1 MSFRAVPGSPLYFI
15 NSYQPR
21 GAEVLAW
28 LPPRQMSNETSSLRP
43 PSYQA
48 IPTQEDS
55 TGENNHRD
63 HAVLESRAGDATSF
77 KTALV
82 RIYGHIHHDG
92 HMYSTHM
99 PILSC

>member
-1 MSFRAVPGSPLYFI
+1 MSFRAVPGSPLYLI

-55 TGENNHRD
+55 MGENNHRD

-82 RIYGHIHHDG
+82 RIYGYIHG
-92 HMYSTHM
+92 HMYQPTHM
-99 PILSC
+99 PILSY